1 LLARLYRRSNR
12 VAEMGEVPGGGYEA
26 EAPDGNVRCFFLLE
40 LGQINQVG
48 D

>member
-1 LLARLYRRSNR
+1 
-12 VAEMGEVPGGGYEA
+12 MGEVPGGGYEA

-40 LGQINQVG
+40 LGHLEINQVG